1 MLNAFSLLLEMQMKL
16 SLEHTYF
23 LKKNLFLEGSVVFR
37 EIFFLYCF
45 SFYFNSFEEEKAWRA
60 IPGPLDKVLR
70 AGRWPWWALGEAG
83 LTQS

>member
-1 MLNAFSLLLEMQMKL
+1 MQTKL

-23 LKKNLFLEGSVVFR
+23 LKKKKKLFLEGSVVFR
-37 EIFFLYCF
+37 EIFFLYFF
-45 SFYFNSFEEEKAWRA
+45 SFCFNSFEEKKVWRA
-60 IPGPLDKVLR
+60 VPGPLDKVLR